1 MAVAWTMTGGFTVR
15 ASQDN
20 DPVTPLTTL
29 AFGDQ
34 TAAAG
39 TFASTLSN
47 NMDVVNPTL
56 VTFAWTFA
64 IIAFKSSSS
73 NPTKLE
79 ISLFGTQRFQKPHEA
94 ECKEL
99 PVPVPIKRVM

>member
-15 ASQDN
+15 ASQDD
-20 DPVTPLTTL
+20 DPVNPANTI

-47 NMDVVNPTL
+47 NIAVINPNL
-56 VTFAWTFA
+56 VTFAWSFA
-64 IIAFKSSSS
+64 IIAFNSSSS